1 MGWLGRAPREP
12 GVWAALGRS
21 RAEEGACTLQV
32 RPCALW
38 ARARRALLGPAPR
51 AALLSPGSFWSQH
64 LVRAFL
70 LLTFLDKF
78 LGQIALE
85 LLTNRASV
93 FSKKVLVVKKKIK
106 IYTYKHF
113 SYKSDTKIFWIES
126 RLDYA
131 NAI

>member
-1 MGWLGRAPREP
+1 M
-12 GVWAALGRS
+12 
-21 RAEEGACTLQV
+21 
-32 RPCALW
+32 
-38 ARARRALLGPAPR
+38 
-51 AALLSPGSFWSQH
+51 H
-64 LVRAFL
+64 AFL